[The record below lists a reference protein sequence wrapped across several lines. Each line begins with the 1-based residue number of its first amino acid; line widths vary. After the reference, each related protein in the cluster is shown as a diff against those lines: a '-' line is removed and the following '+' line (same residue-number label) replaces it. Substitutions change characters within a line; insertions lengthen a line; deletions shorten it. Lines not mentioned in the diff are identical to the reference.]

1 MNITGN
7 TLVGPLVG
15 LAGTTSITNCY
26 TSSGTVTG
34 TQYVGDL
41 VGYLFSSAS
50 ITNTYSNVDNV
61 TASSNYIGGLVGRI
75 YSSTILNSY
84 STGKVV
90 STNSRGGLVGGL
102 YQSNNTI
109 TDSFYDSDTS
119 GQSDTGKGKTTSL
132 MKTLATFT
140 DNSSADLTG
149 SWDFYSTWE
158 IDSSGTINDGYPYL
172 K

>member
-1 MNITGN
+1 VNITGN

-34 TQYVGDL
+34 TQYVGGL

-90 STNSRGGLVGGL
+90 STNSRGGLVGAFIKVITPL
-102 YQSNNTI
+102 LIHFTI
-109 TDSFYDSDTS
+109 
-119 GQSDTGKGKTTSL
+119 L
-132 MKTLATFT
+132 ILR
-140 DNSSADLTG
+140 DNQIQVKVKVKPPL
-149 SWDFYSTWE
+149 
-158 IDSSGTINDGYPYL
+158 
-172 K
+172 